1 MSPDV
6 IEFAQVMIVTL
17 TSVAGFIAIGLGTRV
32 LWRMGSRPSKRSLP
46 DPAVREEL
54 QRLQTAVDAI
64 AIEVERISEAQR
76 FTVTLLSKGVP
87 AGGERLGELP
97 RRGSGSRD
105 TPH

>member
-1 MSPDV
+1 MFV
-6 IEFAQVMIVTL
+6 IL
-17 TSVAGFIAIGLGTRV
+17 SSVAGLIGIGLATRG
-32 LWRMGSRPSKRSLP
+32 LWRMGSRQQKRSLP

-87 AGGERLGELP
+87 AGGDRLGELP
-97 RRGSGSRD
+97 RRGTASRD